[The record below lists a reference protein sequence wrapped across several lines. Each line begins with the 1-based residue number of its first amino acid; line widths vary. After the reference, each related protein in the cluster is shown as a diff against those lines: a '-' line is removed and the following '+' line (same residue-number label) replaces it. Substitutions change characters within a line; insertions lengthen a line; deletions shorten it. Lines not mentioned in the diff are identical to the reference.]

1 MAATDNADDELRP
14 LIPFLAGIDIPAGL
28 QQFRRSFCARR

>member
-14 LIPFLAGIDIPAGL
+14 LIPFLAGIDIPAV